1 MRNGGSARSS
11 MDERGSPNG
20 STSEASQSTDAP
32 QRTRTL
38 LGSVNATLHWAVDW
52 TKVIAVH
59 GAAYL
64 VRGGAENE
72 RKTPR

>member
-1 MRNGGSARSS
+1 
-11 MDERGSPNG
+11 
-20 STSEASQSTDAP
+20 
-32 QRTRTL
+32 
-38 LGSVNATLHWAVDW
+38 VNATLHWAVDW